1 LCPHRAARVSIQKN
15 NANLAKL
22 SALFILLIAV
32 IYLVEKNLF
41 NETTSQKTTTLRD
54 EEIGLK
60 LIEQKNYEAEIRFYR
75 QRIFENPGQMS
86 AKINLAFALKNSR
99 KIREAEN
106 IYLDLIAKHPSENVI
121 FNNLGVMYS
130 QSERLDE
137 AE

>member
-1 LCPHRAARVSIQKN
+1 MCPHRAARVSIQKN